1 MDFKLKLVDDNN
13 LKIINVFL
21 VFFGIP
27 FMVAGASQVFA
38 SQLFSSISGA
48 FYQNE
53 IFWFGL
59 LFFGVGCTVSVSGL
73 IGLIRKITLGRR
85 LKKARATSAPYEFYL
100 TDVEESNMRANDVPV
115 LSLTFEG
122 ESGIYVV
129 SYTAY
134 PEIFYRYIYNV
145 EETQKP
151 VKFLAYLIENT
162 YYMSGNEIVSKLRK
176 YNSKANPQ
184 HKWIR

>member
-59 LFFGVGCTVSVSGL
+59 IFFGVGCTVSVSGL
-73 IGLIRKITLGRR
+73 IGLIRKITLGLR
-85 LKKARATSAPYEFYL
+85 LRKARATSSVPYEFYL
-100 TDVEESNMRANDVPV
+100 TDVEESNMRVNDVPV

-122 ESGIYVV
+122 D
-129 SYTAY
+129 
-134 PEIFYRYIYNV
+134 
-145 EETQKP
+145 
-151 VKFLAYLIENT
+151 
-162 YYMSGNEIVSKLRK
+162 
-176 YNSKANPQ
+176 
-184 HKWIR
+184 